1 MATLEDLEALKELRL
16 SFCGSTLQKSTPNS
30 LIVLW
35 ESDGGAGDSAQH
47 EQLFLL
53 PKQGLKPLAF
63 SLSLALLLTSMST
76 KAAHFFL
83 RTAAEVT
90 GERASTG
97 ESRQGGNKHLGG
109 ILIGMVSMPGSMK
122 AERAPDSKNFLA
134 HSKECGLI
142 SRPIKKAAHN
152 FGTKMRSALGGQSS
166 AQEEKRFLARKS
178 SQARS

>member
-30 LIVLW
+30 LMVLW
-35 ESDGGAGDSAQH
+35 ESDGGAGDPAQH

-63 SLSLALLLTSMST
+63 SLSLALLLTSLST

-83 RTAAEVT
+83 RTTAEVIE
-90 GERASTG
+90 ERASTG
-97 ESRQGGNKHLGG
+97 ESRQGGSKHLGG
-109 ILIGMVSMPGSMK
+109 ILIGMVSMLGSMK

-134 HSKECGLI
+134 HSKESGFI
-142 SRPIKKAAHN
+142 SRPIKKASHN
-152 FGTKMRSALGGQSS
+152 FGTEMRSALGGQSS
-166 AQEEKRFLARKS
+166 VRNMP
-178 SQARS
+178 